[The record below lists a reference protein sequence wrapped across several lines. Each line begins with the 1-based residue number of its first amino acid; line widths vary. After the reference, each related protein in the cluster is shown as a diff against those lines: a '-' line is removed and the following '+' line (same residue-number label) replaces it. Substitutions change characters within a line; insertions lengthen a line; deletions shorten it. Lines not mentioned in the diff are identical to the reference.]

1 LVSPTVTEP
10 PGSGGSVCELE
21 LWPLLELP
29 SQQTYTS
36 HSGACSIDFSAPHSN
51 SSRSAGNTMRSPSRL
66 GQRDNSS
73 IVPVRPPGPPGHPE
87 LELESPLLDDEDDEL
102 LLLDSAEELLDDEL
116 LLELLELDE
125 DDELLDDD
133 DELELDELLLEE
145 LLLDEL
151 ELELE
156 LQQPSPIA
164 STSHLQLSA

>member
-1 LVSPTVTEP
+1 
-10 PGSGGSVCELE
+10 VCELE

-29 SQQTYTS
+29 SQQTYTL
-36 HSGACSIDFSAPHSN
+36 HSGACSIDLSAPHSN
-51 SSRSAGNTMRSPSRL
+51 ASRSAGKTMRSPSRL

-73 IVPVRPPGPPGHPE
+73 IVPVSPPGPPGQPE

-102 LLLDSAEELLDDEL
+102 LLLDSPEELLDDEL
-116 LLELLELDE
+116 LLELLELE

-151 ELELE
+151 ELEL
-156 LQQPSPIA
+156 QQPSPSA